1 MAKGAYDDDFSD
13 DELKALEEH
22 AGSEIVPL
30 VEDDDANPITPEKVV
45 EEKGL
50 TPAPDA
56 AATAAPAAD
65 TEEEAYQAFLKSH
78 EGKTPEELAKLAF
91 QQSKRANA
99 EAFRGRKSQE
109 QIDQIRETAQRT
121 LEARKAD
128 IAARREKFST
138 QLAEDP
144 DAATRD
150 LHEAMLSQEEQAA
163 EIEAIR
169 ARQDAAI
176 ELASTAI
183 PDFVNKAPALQAFG
197 HEMNYS
203 KEELDGI
210 TDGRDLV
217 TLYLASLA
225 GNLIKSGVMDVHGA
239 FSQAP
244 QVVNET
250 PVDPRL
256 RAPAAVKTLS
266 SAPARSAGT
275 PNSLEQQLTDVLNL
289 SDAAFAKLSDAEL
302 ENLLRQA
309 G

>member
-1 MAKGAYDDDFSD
+1 MARGSTAYEDDFSD

-22 AGSEIVPL
+22 SGSEAVPP

-50 TPAPDA
+50 APPA
-56 AATAAPAAD
+56 AATPEGEA
-65 TEEEAYQAFLKSH
+65 EEEAYQAFLKSH

-109 QIDQIRETAQRT
+109 QVDAIRENAARVLQ
-121 LEARKAD
+121 ERKAD
-128 IAARREKFST
+128 IAARREKFGT

-150 LHEAMLSQEEQAA
+150 LHEAMLTREEQEAEYEAA
-163 EIEAIR
+163 R

-183 PDFVNKAPALQAFG
+183 PDFVAKAPAIQAFG
-197 HEMNYS
+197 AEMNYTP
-203 KEELDGI
+203 EELNGI
-210 TDGRDLV
+210 SDGRDLV

-244 QVVNET
+244 QVVAST
-250 PVDPRL
+250 PSDPRL
-256 RAPAAVKTLS
+256 RAPAPVKTLS

-275 PNSLEQQLTDVLNL
+275 PSSLEQSLVDVLNL
-289 SDAAFAKLSDAEL
+289 SDAAFNKLSDAEL